1 VPGCRRLIRMTAA
14 RFVLTLTAAAALLA
28 GVSSAGAVGTLA
40 PPRPTGLKAFLLTTS
55 EPAAHVFPR
64 TPSFAWKPVKGALR
78 YEFQLATTMSF
89 NDGSVVWSNVN
100 AKTKA
105 TSRGESD
112 GSDTPPT
119 KQTLP
124 RTLRDLRA
132 PTIALDVALPWITG
146 EPYSLYA
153 RVRAVSRD
161 GASRW
166 SASYGFNVRW
176 PDVQAAPLNVSGLL
190 RWTPVEGA
198 TGYDVWIS
206 GQRRSILTRSNVLDV
221 RDLYTFHQSPE
232 WTRTVVWRVR
242 AVRHLYGKT
251 ANGLPAVSH
260 GPWSPIYVTHNPD
273 FGFGGPLRL
282 TTAVSDV
289 QTTGADGRQHRLM
302 PAFAWSGTDGTT
314 SGVAHSGSPELW
326 RVYVATDRDCV
337 NVVFRGAAVGSP
349 AYAPRATG
357 TLKMPHDASTLAKAR
372 TEVLD
377 LGAEG
382 EALTLDG
389 DNIMPTESA
398 KVTGT
403 GTDMKVELS
412 KTDLWDNAFTNGGY
426 YWTVV
431 PVVMEKKDAADGG
444 SSGGFLY
451 RDLELPQ
458 DACRSGRVMRF
469 GKASDRVI
477 TAGNAPFA
485 TGMSPRGLLVS
496 ARRLAPTFY
505 GTPLVAWQPALGAEE
520 YQVEW
525 SRSGYPW
532 KRLGSLKTAATSALL
547 PLTPGRW
554 YYRVRGLNRDAVS
567 KPEMAWSVPM
577 RIDIAKPVFAIAR
590 SGR

>member
-1 VPGCRRLIRMTAA
+1 VRGCRRLISMPAA
-14 RFVLTLTAAAALLA
+14 RFVLTLLAAAALLA
-28 GVSSAGAVGTLA
+28 GVSSAGATTQTL
-40 PPRPTGLKAFLLTTS
+40 PRPTGVKAFLLKTD
-55 EPAAHVFPR
+55 EPASHVFPR
-64 TPSFAWKPVKGALR
+64 TPSFAWNPVKGALR
-78 YEFQLATTMSF
+78 YEFQLATTASF
-89 NDGSVVWSNVN
+89 NDGSVVWSNVG
-100 AKTKA
+100 ATTKVAAGAESKDAEASA
-105 TSRGESD
+105 T
-112 GSDTPPT
+112 TQ
-119 KQTLP
+119 KLP
-124 RTLRDLRA
+124 RTLRELRA
-132 PTIALDVALPWITG
+132 PAIALDVALPWITG

-153 RVRAVSRD
+153 RVRGVLRE

-166 SASYGFNVRW
+166 SAPYGFNVRW
-176 PDVQAAPLNVSGLL
+176 PDVQAAPLDIPGLL

-198 TGYDVWIS
+198 TGYEVWIS
-206 GQRRSILTRSNVLDV
+206 GAKRRILTSSNVADA
-221 RDLYTFHQSPE
+221 RELYTFHQSPE
-232 WTRTVVWRVR
+232 WTRTVLWRVR
-242 AVRHLYGKT
+242 AVRQLYGKT

-260 GPWSPIYVTHNPD
+260 GPWSPIYATRNPD
-273 FGFGGPLRL
+273 FAFGGPLRL

-289 QTTGADGRQHRLM
+289 QTTGADGQQHRLM
-302 PAFAWSGTDGTT
+302 PAFAWSGTDGTA
-314 SGVAHSGSPELW
+314 SGVAPSARPELW

-349 AYAPRATG
+349 SYAARSTG
-357 TLKMPHDASTLAKAR
+357 TLKMPHDDSALAKAR

-377 LGAEG
+377 LGPEG
-382 EALTLDG
+382 DALTLDG
-389 DNIMPTESA
+389 DDVTPTESA
-398 KVTGT
+398 KATGT
-403 GTDMKVELS
+403 GTDTKIEMS

-431 PVVMEKKDAADGG
+431 PVVMEKKDSADTG
-444 SSGGFLY
+444 SSGGFRY

-477 TAGNAPFA
+477 TAGNGPFA

-496 ARRLAPTFY
+496 AGRTGPKFY

-520 YQVEW
+520 YQLEW

-567 KPEMAWSVPM
+567 KPEMAWSVPE
-577 RIDIAKPVFAIAR
+577 RLEIARPVFAVAR